1 MKARSVG
8 IREAKSQLSRLL
20 KLVQEGSEVVLTD
33 RGRPVGKIVPIREKD
48 LPLKVRIRKLEE
60 RGILVPGPSST
71 SALHLPPPI
80 RLPADLAQEM
90 LREER
95 EDGR

>member
-1 MKARSVG
+1 MNARSVG

-20 KLVQEGSEVVLTD
+20 KLVQEEGEVVLTD
-33 RGRPVGKIVPIREKD
+33 RGRPVGKIAAIRERD
-48 LPLKVRIRKLEE
+48 LPLEARIRKLEE
-60 RGILVPGPSST
+60 RGILERAPST
-71 SALHLPPPI
+71 SDPHLPPPI
-80 RLPADLAQEM
+80 RLPAGLAQEM